1 MSHSSATDLP
11 SAPLAE
17 SRRTTLGVFLPS
29 GLPGVHRY
37 VEALAPALPGREGFF
52 EIGIPHAEAVYDGPL
67 IRAVYR
73 QALRDGATMAD
84 VLRTVEHA
92 AVRAPVVVMS
102 YWAPVLLHGPERTAQ
117 ALAEAGASG
126 AMIVDLPDEAAADW
140 HDTAARA
147 GLTAPRF
154 AAADLPESGLRQLAL
169 LASGWLYAPAS
180 AAPTGY
186 RGPLD
191 LYGLE
196 AAVRRLRAVTPLPV
210 VAGVGIS
217 TPALAAAVS
226 PVVDGIVVGSP
237 VLRALAA
244 DPGEAP
250 ALVERFARAVCAEEQ
265 PVMPVRRRGRGAGAG
280 NDAGPGREQR
290 LLERLTGGAHLGPQP
305 PDEDAGQQGDGD
317 LGEEAASPVVGGVRG
332 LFARCGRTWWQVRRD
347 RSHGVRRRSP
357 ALLRRRPR

>member
-11 SAPLAE
+11 SAPPSE

-29 GLPGVHRY
+29 GLPGVHQY
-37 VEALAPALPGREGFF
+37 IEALAPALPGQEGFF

-73 QALRDGATMAD
+73 QALQEGATMAD
-84 VLRTVEHA
+84 LLRTVKHA
-92 AVRAPVVVMS
+92 AARAGVVVMS
-102 YWAPVLLHGPERTAQ
+102 YWEPVRRYGPERTAL

-126 AMIVDLPDEAAADW
+126 AMIVDLPDADAAAW
-140 HDTAARA
+140 HETAARA
-147 GLTAPRF
+147 GITAPRF
-154 AAADLPESGLRQLAL
+154 AAPGLPDTDLDDLAR

-180 AAPTGY
+180 TAPTGY

-191 LYGLE
+191 LDGLE
-196 AAVRRLRAVTPLPV
+196 ASVRRLRSVTPLPV

-226 PVVDGIVVGSP
+226 PMVDGIVVGSP

-250 ALVERFARAVCAEEQ
+250 ALVEEFARAVCVEEQ
-265 PVMPVRRRGRGAGAG
+265 PVLPV
-280 NDAGPGREQR
+280 
-290 LLERLTGGAHLGPQP
+290 L
-305 PDEDAGQQGDGD
+305 
-317 LGEEAASPVVGGVRG
+317 PV
-332 LFARCGRTWWQVRRD
+332 
-347 RSHGVRRRSP
+347 
-357 ALLRRRPR
+357 